1 MNKKGFTLIELIVV
15 VVIIGAILLFALPN
29 ITSTLERNKKDE
41 MINDAKDAI
50 EKAKNYLLTHKECSD
65 NLKNPGDSVYIFLDT
80 IDSSND
86 IKDSPFGQDYNR
98 ENSCVIINYSGSYYK
113 YSVNL
118 TDNQW
123 YLSAESSELNSSNKY
138 TLIKEG
144 KGNFYTSGTPCE
156 SSN

>member
-50 EKAKNYLLTHKECSD
+50 EKAKNYLLTHKDCSD
-65 NLKNPGDSVYIFLDT
+65 KLKNEGPVYVCLKT

-86 IKDSPFGQDYNR
+86 IKDSPFGSYYDR
-98 ENSCVIINYSGSYYK
+98 EISCVIINYSGSYYE

-144 KGNFYTSGTPCE
+144 KGNFYTSGTQCK